1 MFSIVN
7 AARDL
12 NRLREIYV
20 VLVRHG
26 FGEIVSRLRQAKF
39 LPTREESGAR
49 VGESVPPPPSER
61 DFIPPEE
68 LTQGEQE
75 LSRIL
80 LPERLRLV
88 AQDLGPSFVKLGQ
101 LLSTRPDVIPQD
113 IIVELKK
120 LQDDVAPVP
129 FHDIRL
135 QVEQSLGA
143 SLEELFESFEET
155 PLAAASIGQVH
166 RAVLKTDGAL
176 VEVAVKVQR
185 PGVSQVVARD
195 LDLLHGLARLVERA
209 IPESRIY
216 SPSGLVD
223 QFDLAI
229 TSELDFRG
237 EAENAVR
244 FSRNFDN
251 DPSVVFP
258 AVYKEASGR
267 YVLTLQF
274 LTGKKIYEAVDAGF
288 KKELLASKAIAI
300 VIKQIM
306 EDGFFH
312 ADPHPGNIMIMGTA
326 DDPVFG
332 LIDLGM
338 VGRLSPELRDKTLD
352 LMIAAARQ
360 DHIGVADAMYS
371 IGIPT
376 RKVDQRAYRADI
388 AMLAERYLQSGPIK
402 ELSLANLV
410 RDIIRGATKH
420 GFEVPPD
427 FVLVAKTLM
436 TIEGVAREIYPD
448 LDVLTEAKPH
458 FFELLKRRYSP
469 QRIGNDVWRGL
480 EKLSSAAYEMPAQL
494 GEVLD
499 DLRLGRLIL
508 RTTNPELPMAA
519 DRLGRRLF
527 SGLVVAT
534 FVLSGTS
541 LLALN
546 SYAFL
551 GVLLLFVGI
560 CVLIGHLVL
569 DIRRGWGANSRK
581 K

>member
-26 FGEIVSRLRQAKF
+26 FGEIVSRLRQ
-39 LPTREESGAR
+39 TRLRPPREDAGSR
-49 VGESVPPPPSER
+49 VGESIPPPPSVDG
-61 DFIPPEE
+61 DFIPMEE

-75 LSRIL
+75 LSLIS
-80 LPERLRLV
+80 LPERFRLV

-129 FHDIRL
+129 FHEIR
-135 QVEQSLGA
+135 QQIEQSLGT
-143 SLEELFESFEET
+143 SLEEVFESFDEV

-166 RAVLKTDGAL
+166 RAVLRTDGGN

-185 PGVSQVVARD
+185 PGVAQVVARD
-195 LDLLHGLARLVERA
+195 LDLLHGLARLVERT
-209 IPESRIY
+209 IPESRVY

-223 QFDLAI
+223 QFDQAI

-237 EAENAVR
+237 EAENALR
-244 FSRNFDN
+244 FARNYEN
-251 DPSVVFP
+251 DPSTVFP

-267 YVLTLQF
+267 FVLTLQF
-274 LTGKKIYEAVDAGF
+274 LAGKKIYEAVQAGF
-288 KKELLASKAIAI
+288 KTDLLASKAIGI
-300 VIKQIM
+300 VIKQIL

-312 ADPHPGNIMIMGTA
+312 ADPHPRNIMIMGTP
-326 DDPVFG
+326 DDPVFA
-332 LIDLGM
+332 LLDLGM
-338 VGRLSPELRDKTLD
+338 VGRLSPELREKTLD
-352 LMIAAARQ
+352 LLVAAARQ
-360 DHIGVADAMYS
+360 DHIGVADAMYG

-376 RKVDQRAYRADI
+376 RKVDQRAYRADV
-388 AMLAERYLQSGPIK
+388 AMLAEKYLGRPIK
-402 ELSLANLV
+402 EISLANMV

-420 GFEVPPD
+420 GFEVPPE

-436 TIEGVAREIYPD
+436 TIEGVAKEIYPD
-448 LDVLTEAKPH
+448 LDVLGEARPY

-480 EKLSSAAYEMPAQL
+480 EKVSAAAYEMPAQV

-499 DLRLGRLIL
+499 DLRLGRLVL
-508 RTTNPELPMAA
+508 RTTNPEVPVAA

-534 FVLSGTS
+534 FVMSGTA

-546 SYAFL
+546 SYPLL
-551 GVLLLFVGI
+551 GVVLLVVGI
-560 CVLIGHLVL
+560 CALIGHLVL
-569 DIRRGWGANSRK
+569 DWRRSWVPK